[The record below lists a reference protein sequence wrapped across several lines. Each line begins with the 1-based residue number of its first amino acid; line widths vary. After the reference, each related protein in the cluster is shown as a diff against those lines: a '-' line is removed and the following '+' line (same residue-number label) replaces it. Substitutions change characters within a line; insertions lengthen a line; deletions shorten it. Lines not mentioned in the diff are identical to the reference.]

1 MCDNAKQICRCSNC
15 IRKDG
20 EAKGPV
26 RIVLFRGDDTAFSGN
41 RDIALKIETEIDVAR
56 CSAHFSLLG
65 FVQDFSPIPEDK
77 EIVLTFSREQ
87 TAEMPLGPATALLWL
102 EDEAGNKRTAAN
114 RIPVVV
120 TNSVEEAYGGE
131 DPQSISVAVSGGNFV
146 KTVNG
151 VKPDESGN
159 VEVEIPSGGVKTL
172 DGRKPDEDGDISEED
187 PLFSKWKELRDVAL
201 GKDAS
206 ATSPSVGVGAV
217 AVGDGAR
224 AVNSGSVC
232 LGAFVISHGPDT
244 LNTRVQNPGG
254 FYFANAKTLQDFL
267 DAYLKATGGTIG
279 SDGSKGGFLNLDGG
293 YYDGGSKGAGIYM
306 SAGDASEPFGKKAE
320 LSVGE
325 GYGDGGYVYIANG
338 VSGSGGKV
346 EVAGQDGGS
355 VVIRGSSYE
364 ERSDVIVDG
373 HSVLDLIDERA
384 KSADVKAGLKK
395 CLPSSGGEIKDGDK
409 PCSLSIS
416 GGDGYE
422 STGANLTL
430 GGGYA
435 SGGKIVVG
443 GSATNDQGSIRVK
456 SDASGAAGIIVVE
469 SGSPDN
475 PYLQTVT
482 IHGDVTIGSM
492 SVRDSIKE
500 LQEKVSSSNGN
511 AQLAVVDGKPTTIE
525 HGKFYSF
532 RPTSTETAHVT
543 LTTGF
548 DDGMEDE
555 ARLFFDCGT
564 AAPDVEIAGGV
575 KVLYKDGSIRLAD
588 MKISGTSV
596 PNRYFVNLKWF
607 KTSASGT
614 EERFVFVDV
623 VKVSE

>member
-1 MCDNAKQICRCSNC
+1 MCDNAKQICRCFNC
-15 IRKDG
+15 HCKDG

-41 RDIALKIETEIDVAR
+41 RDIALKIETEIDVSR
-56 CSAHFSLLG
+56 CSAHFSLFG
-65 FVQDFSPIPEDK
+65 FVQDFSQIPEDK

-120 TNSVEEAYGGE
+120 TNSVSEAYGGG
-131 DPQSISVAVSGGNFV
+131 DPQSISIAVSGGNFV
-146 KTVNG
+146 KTVNKI
-151 VKPDESGN
+151 KPDESGN

-172 DGRKPDEDGDISEED
+172 DGRKPDGDGNISEED
-187 PLFSKWKELRDVAL
+187 PLFSKWKEARDVAL

-206 ATSPSVGVGAV
+206 ATSPSVGIGAV

-293 YYDGGSKGAGIYM
+293 FYEGGSKGAGIYM
-306 SAGDASEPFGKKAE
+306 SAGDAGDPFGKKAE
-320 LSVGE
+320 LAVGE
-325 GYGDGGYVYIANG
+325 GYGDGGYVYVANG
-338 VSGSGGKV
+338 VTGSGGKI

-355 VVIRGSSYE
+355 VVIRGSNYE
-364 ERSDVIVDG
+364 ERSDVIIDG
-373 HSVLDLIDERA
+373 HSVLDLIE
-384 KSADVKAGLKK
+384 
-395 CLPSSGGEIKDGDK
+395 
-409 PCSLSIS
+409 
-416 GGDGYE
+416 
-422 STGANLTL
+422 
-430 GGGYA
+430 
-435 SGGKIVVG
+435 
-443 GSATNDQGSIRVK
+443 
-456 SDASGAAGIIVVE
+456 
-469 SGSPDN
+469 
-475 PYLQTVT
+475 
-482 IHGDVTIGSM
+482 
-492 SVRDSIKE
+492 E
-500 LQEKVSSSNGN
+500 LQEKVSSSGGN

-532 RPTSTETAHVT
+532 KPTSTETAHVT

-564 AAPDVEIAGGV
+564 AAPDVEIAGGI
-575 KVLYKDGSIRLAD
+575 KVLYKDGSLRLAD